1 MTSTRERPPLRVCAA
16 FGIDP
21 EELEPVDENP
31 AEPGWRSSRV
41 VLRPATDA
49 AEAVWAGRSLGSISL
64 PDLRIARPAQATDGR
79 SIVGGWMAYRTAGSE
94 VEVDETTDGRPS
106 VDEIVL
112 ASVKL
117 HQALSRLP
125 RPEFIAKRTDLL
137 ARADRVAWGEERAE
151 LDESRGG
158 RWFEIL
164 SGAASAS
171 TLPDQVVHGS
181 LFRSVRFTG
190 DRQPTVVDF
199 RPYFRPA
206 EWATA
211 LVVVDAIVLNVA
223 GATLIERWAHL
234 PAWRQML
241 LRATLFRLAAHA
253 LDEGA
258 DERVLD
264 GLRRAAVLVGE
275 AA

>member
-1 MTSTRERPPLRVCAA
+1 VTITRERPPLRVCAA

-21 EELEPVDENP
+21 AELEPVDD
-31 AEPGWRSSRV
+31 EPGWRTSRV

-49 AEAVWAGRSLGSISL
+49 AEAVWAGRWLGGISL

-79 SIVGGWMAYRTAGSE
+79 SIVGGWMAYRTAG
-94 VEVDETTDGRPS
+94 DDGGMDGQPP

-117 HQALSRLP
+117 HQALAGLP
-125 RPEFIAKRTDLL
+125 RPEFIVKRNDLL
-137 ARADRVAWGEERAE
+137 ARADRVAWGEEEAD
-151 LDESRGG
+151 LDETRGG

-164 SGAASAS
+164 VGSARKS

-199 RPYFRPA
+199 RPYYRPA

-223 GATLIERWAHL
+223 GATLVERWAHL

-253 LDEGA
+253 MDPRA
-258 DERVLD
+258 DERALD

>member
-21 EELEPVDENP
+21 EELEPVDD
-31 AEPGWRSSRV
+31 EPGWRSSRA

-49 AEAVWAGRSLGSISL
+49 AEAVWAGRSLGAISL

-79 SIVGGWMAYRTAGSE
+79 SIVGGWMAYRTVGDDAGMDGQPA
-94 VEVDETTDGRPS
+94 VDD
-106 VDEIVL
+106 IVL

-117 HQALSRLP
+117 HQALARLP
-125 RPEFIAKRTDLL
+125 RPDFIAKRTDLL
-137 ARADRVAWGEERAE
+137 ARADRVAWGEEEAE
-151 LDESRGG
+151 LDETRGG
-158 RWFEIL
+158 RWFEVL
-164 SGAASAS
+164 QGATRKS

-211 LVVVDAIVLNVA
+211 LVVVDAIVLNAA
-223 GATLIERWAHL
+223 GATLIERWSHL

-253 LDEGA
+253 MSPYAASDEHA
-258 DERVLD
+258 LD

>member
-1 MTSTRERPPLRVCAA
+1 MLTSRERPPLRVCAA

-21 EELEPVDENP
+21 DDLEPVDG
-31 AEPGWRSSRV
+31 EPGWRSSSV
-41 VLRPATDA
+41 VLRPAADS
-49 AEAVWAGRSLGSISL
+49 AEAVWAGRTLGAISL

-79 SIVGGWMAYRTAGSE
+79 SIVAGWMAYRMAG
-94 VEVDETTDGRPS
+94 DGADGEMDGQPS

-112 ASVKL
+112 TSVKL
-117 HQALSRLP
+117 HQALARLP
-125 RPEFIAKRTDLL
+125 RPEFIARRTDLL
-137 ARADRVAWGEERAE
+137 ARADRVAWGEQQAD
-151 LDESRGG
+151 LDESNGG
-158 RWFEIL
+158 RWFEVL
-164 SGAASAS
+164 AGAARA
-171 TLPDQVVHGS
+171 TALPDQVVHGS

-211 LVVVDAIVLNVA
+211 LVVVDAIVLNAA

-234 PAWRQML
+234 PEWRQML

-253 LDEGA
+253 LDA
-258 DERVLD
+258 DAGEDALN